1 MKLRLLALVYLCL
14 IVAAGPVHADA
25 SDGPYDSSSTS
36 ATTVT
41 TAPATPS
48 SVRRMGWFGI
58 GARVGIT
65 QLRLIPPAS
74 VVNDIDQISGG
85 TAVAD
90 QFALRSNVTTVT
102 PTLHL
107 GGSGFFLKLDLPISF
122 GSNFTMVGFGLY
134 PINFG
139 IYFDRLAVFP
149 YLSFGGVASIVTSHA
164 TPDPGTSNRLIGGVF
179 QARVAAGLKYF
190 PLHDL
195 ALSGEVGYSPWTA
208 GAVALPS
215 DSGSG
220 SNATHFEGGFGSVFD
235 LAFGVEWL

>member
-1 MKLRLLALVYLCL
+1 MKVWLLCLVSLCL
-14 IVAAGPVHADA
+14 IAAPGAAHADWG
-25 SDGPYDSSSTS
+25 DGPYDSSSTS
-36 ATTVT
+36 AATVT
-41 TAPATPS
+41 AAPAAPAS
-48 SVRRMGWFGI
+48 DMRRMGWFGI

-65 QLRLIPPAS
+65 QLRLIPPAG
-74 VVNDIDQISGG
+74 VVNDIDRITGG

-122 GSNFTMVGFGLY
+122 GSSFTMVGLGLY

-139 IYFDRLAVFP
+139 VYFDRFAMFP

-164 TPDPGTSNRLIGGVF
+164 TPDPGTSNKLIGGVF

-190 PLHDL
+190 PLHNL
-195 ALSGEVGYSPWTA
+195 GVSGEVGYSPWTA
-208 GAVALPS
+208 GAVALPP
-215 DSGSG
+215 DSASH
-220 SNATHFEGGFGSVFD
+220 ATHFEGGFGSVFD
-235 LAFGVEWL
+235 LALGVEWL

>member
-1 MKLRLLALVYLCL
+1 MWLLGLTYLCL
-14 IVAAGPVHADA
+14 IVAAGPVRAGA
-25 SDGPYDSSSTS
+25 GDGPYDSSSTS
-36 ATTVT
+36 AATVT
-41 TAPATPS
+41 AAPAAPPS
-48 SVRRMGWFGI
+48 DVRRMGWFGI

-90 QFALRSNVTTVT
+90 QFALRSSVTTVT

-122 GSNFTMVGFGLY
+122 GSSFTMVGFGLY

-139 IYFDRLAVFP
+139 IYFDRLAMFP

-164 TPDPGTSNRLIGGVF
+164 TPDPGTSNKLIGGVF

-190 PLHDL
+190 PLHNL

-208 GAVALPS
+208 GAVALPP
-215 DSGSG
+215 DSGSA
-220 SNATHFEGGFGSVFD
+220 SHATHFEGGFGSVFD
-235 LAFGVEWL
+235 LALGVEWL